1 LNCGE
6 TGPSDRRSTAEIR
19 SRARVAGA
27 ERRRR
32 RTAAVLAGDTS
43 GQRFRG
49 RFSTRDDRE
58 APGRHGELTRTG
70 PDSSAS
76 LVRAGDEEQR
86 AVDGELRRD
95 GDLMVGGEVGDFG
108 KQQGAQGNS
117 PVALDRCGKL
127 WFALASTISGLR
139 RRSSSAMA
147 LWATLLGFAG

>member
-1 LNCGE
+1 M
-6 TGPSDRRSTAEIR
+6 
-19 SRARVAGA
+19 RVVGA

-32 RTAAVLAGDTS
+32 RTAAGLAGVTS
-43 GQRFRG
+43 EQRFRD

-70 PDSSAS
+70 PDSRAS

-86 AVDGELRRD
+86 AIDGELRRD
-95 GDLMVGGEVGDFG
+95 DDLMVGGEVGDFG

-117 PVALDRCGKL
+117 LVALDRCGKL
-127 WFALASTISGLR
+127 WFALASTVSGLR

-147 LWATLLGFAG
+147 LWANLLGFDG